1 MTIENLEIERQKFGE
16 ISTIKYYQLDSVTP
30 PHEAYLRRAEA
41 RMFQLRQYHMISQ
54 SYILPIPFFCQI
66 YHLLNLKHL
75 ESVHSLSLNGLKISN
90 VSQYE
95 DTAIGG
101 SIKFQTT
108 LDASLN
114 LLRIWR
120 HPVVEVE
127 LVLHTPYTIELKI
140 PLYKDRKIH
149 IIFNVLPLGKDVH
162 ELFIDIYSN
171 LVFPKPIL
179 QILLHFASYL
189 TLFEDMPYLRRL
201 ANGSFH
207 RLIHAAKASN
217 QETMQLFNRFVDL
230 YGSIQEQSLSTGA
243 IELHP
248 LSIPSG

>member
-1 MTIENLEIERQKFGE
+1 MKIENLEMERLKFGE
-16 ISTIKYYQLDSVTP
+16 ISTIKHYQLDSVTP
-30 PHEAYLRRAEA
+30 PHEAYLRRSEA

-75 ESVHSLSLNGLKISN
+75 ETVHGISLYGLKISN

-95 DTAIGG
+95 ATAIGG

-108 LDASLN
+108 LDPFPN

-127 LVLHTPYTIELKI
+127 LALHTPYTIELKI
-140 PLYKDRKIH
+140 PLYRDGKIH
-149 IIFNVLPLGKDVH
+149 IIFNILPLGKDMH

-179 QILLHFASYL
+179 QILLHFASCL
-189 TLFEDMPYLRRL
+189 TLFEDMAYLHKL
-201 ANGSFH
+201 ANRNFH
-207 RLIHAAKASN
+207 SLIHSAQVSN

-230 YGSIQEQSLSTGA
+230 YGSVQEQALSWGA
-243 IELHP
+243 DELHP
-248 LSIPSG
+248 LSIPSC